1 MGKRGMSKKKKKKK
15 KVGENEVEKIQNV
28 VKSEKYKIVFKKKKK
43 KKMWWKVKKY
53 VV

>member
-1 MGKRGMSKKKKKKK
+1 MGKRGMSKKKKKKKK

-43 KKMWWKVKKY
+43 KKKKKFGEK
-53 VV
+53 